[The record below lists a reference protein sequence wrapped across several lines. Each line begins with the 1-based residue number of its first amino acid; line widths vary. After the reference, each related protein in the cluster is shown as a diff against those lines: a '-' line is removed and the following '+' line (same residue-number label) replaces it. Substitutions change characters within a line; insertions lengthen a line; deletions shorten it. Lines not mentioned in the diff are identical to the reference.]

1 MKNSASRRSIF
12 LGIRISL
19 LMSCS
24 ALSAP
29 VPYLYVSRRQTLYFI
44 SPYPFIPLSL
54 YASYIINNAE
64 NFFFDQVIKKCMWD
78 ERINGNSSLEAWTHG
93 GRNGKKVSIWSF
105 SLQLIICIL
114 ATSYTHCQIHISRI
128 HSINR
133 LQIYTSL
140 ITENYKWK
148 KTELQ
153 KLTHQRLYRFII
165 EVAAVNEK

>member
-1 MKNSASRRSIF
+1 MANSASRRSIF
-12 LGIRISL
+12 LGICISYFWW
-19 LMSCS
+19 
-24 ALSAP
+24 ATLSAP

-64 NFFFDQVIKKCMWD
+64 NFFFYQVIKKCMWD

-105 SLQLIICIL
+105 SFQLVICIL
-114 ATSYTHCQIHISRI
+114 ATSYTYCQIHISRI

-133 LQIYTSL
+133 LQICKSDYR
-140 ITENYKWK
+140 NYKWK
-148 KTELQ
+148 KNRIT
-153 KLTHQRLYRFII
+153 KTHAPKII
-165 EVAAVNEK
+165 